1 MLELGERKVSVDGL
15 GDLVG
20 GFEVESYLCDYTEA
34 AEMNDSPEEGVSVM
48 GAGEGVEGSVGG
60 DELDGGNGG
69 REVLVVDAGAVSC
82 GCGGSG
88 DGDVGKRGEVMESE
102 ALGIDDRS
110 EVAVANARADGDR
123 AGFFVD
129 ADLVEFVEGYL
140 GLGTV
145 GDGVE
150 GVPGAKGPE
159 LGMVLDELLEFGD
172 GGGLEEIG
180 SVVGEVSG
188 PVGAGFG
195 CGLLGG
201 GEAGEKASSHKGS

>member
-20 GFEVESYLCDYTEA
+20 GFEVEGYLCDYTEA
-34 AEMNDSPEEGVSVM
+34 AEMNDSAEEGVSVM

-110 EVAVANARADGDR
+110 EVAVANAR
-123 AGFFVD
+123 
-129 ADLVEFVEGYL
+129 
-140 GLGTV
+140 
-145 GDGVE
+145 
-150 GVPGAKGPE
+150 
-159 LGMVLDELLEFGD
+159 
-172 GGGLEEIG
+172 
-180 SVVGEVSG
+180 
-188 PVGAGFG
+188 
-195 CGLLGG
+195 
-201 GEAGEKASSHKGS
+201 